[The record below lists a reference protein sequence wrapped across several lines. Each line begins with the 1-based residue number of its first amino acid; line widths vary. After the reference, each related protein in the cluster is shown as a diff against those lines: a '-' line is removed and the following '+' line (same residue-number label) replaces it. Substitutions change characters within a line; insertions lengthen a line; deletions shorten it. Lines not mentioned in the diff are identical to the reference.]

1 MLFPNNKGRWCFRP
15 AWKAR
20 QSEILTLALRGQRKK
35 TCARRLDT
43 VYDTALCKVFVADKS
58 ETADELRW
66 QRLVHADLQRF
77 FRRGMRSLRE
87 AAPAEAPCTF
97 GYPERP
103 ISAIL
108 DFLST
113 DLHLWHPEQLSL
125 AEFQAMQQLEFIFNV
140 TLNTDA
146 KNLAI
151 DKLMLLFHGAD

>member
-1 MLFPNNKGRWCFRP
+1 MIMIMIMFMITIMIIIITITLIIIRCHFGSSP
-15 AWKAR
+15 ASIR
-20 QSEILTLALRGQRKK
+20 QHHPPALG
-35 TCARRLDT
+35 
-43 VYDTALCKVFVADKS
+43 FGM
-58 ETADELRW
+58 
-66 QRLVHADLQRF
+66 LVHVDLQRF
-77 FRRGMRSLRE
+77 FRQGMRSLRE

-97 GYPERP
+97 GYPEWP